1 MGFFLRKS
9 INLGKYLKLNLS
21 KSGFGLSFGIKGLR
35 AGKTPT
41 GKSYIH
47 AGRGGLYY
55 RKQISDKK
63 KVEKE
68 LIIETIENQETM
80 QKVSIPRINYRSD
93 VSFEDYK
100 RYKTTTKHAL
110 AIIMPSLFL
119 FLLCKINPLLSIIPI
134 VGIVTGLYIHS
145 KVISEFD
152 GEIDYFA
159 ELDRRNNNQE
169 IKNEKI
175 FNELQEIILTLHKER
190 QNEIKYKNYEYSNQR
205 GIK

>member
-55 RKQISDKK
+55 RKQFSNKK
-63 KVEKE
+63 NVKE
-68 LIIETIENQETM
+68 EQSIDAIENQETI
-80 QKVSIPRINYRSD
+80 QDTPESKINYRSD
-93 VSFEDYK
+93 ISFEDYK
-100 RYKTTTKHAL
+100 RYKTASKHAL
-110 AIIMPSLFL
+110 AVIIPSLFL
-119 FLLCKINPLLSIIPI
+119 FLLCKINPFLLIIPI
-134 VGIVTGLYIHS
+134 SGIIVGLYIHS

-152 GEIDYFA
+152 GKIDYFA
-159 ELDRRNNNQE
+159 ELDRRNNDQE
-169 IKNEKI
+169 IKDEKV
-175 FNELQEIILTLHKER
+175 FDELQKIILALHKER
-190 QNEIKYKNYEYSNQR
+190 QNKIKYKDYEYSNQ
-205 GIK
+205 